1 MKIENCSLQNR
12 EIQTE
17 IKTLNQIV
25 GEDSLSEKSIINLLK
40 IKQGYENAVYAA
52 LTNELDATLY
62 GSKKRWVKSNIND
75 LSEVDNSL
83 SNYVDGPDELTPIL
97 SQIGFINND
106 KLALEMQKKLFSWP
120 NDC

>member
-1 MKIENCSLQNR
+1 MKI
-12 EIQTE
+12 I
-17 IKTLNQIV
+17 
-25 GEDSLSEKSIINLLK
+25 
-40 IKQGYENAVYAA
+40 YAA

-97 SQIGFINND
+97 SQIGFITMIR
-106 KLALEMQKKLFSWP
+106 LR
-120 NDC
+120 

>member
-1 MKIENCSLQNR
+1 MQNR

-40 IKQGYENAVYAA
+40 IKQGYENAVYGA

-106 KLALEMQKKLFSWP
+106 KVALEMQKKTFSWP